1 MLSAFMLTVIMP
13 CGIMLSAIMLIA
25 IMLIVEAPFFNLTVI
40 VMFESANNK
49 RKVLL
54 VLPSSQQGSN
64 YKK

>member
-1 MLSAFMLTVIMP
+1 MTVVI
-13 CGIMLSAIMLIA
+13 LSAIMLSVITLSAIMLSA

-40 VMFESANNK
+40 VMFEFANNK

-54 VLPSSQQGSN
+54 ALPSSQQGSN